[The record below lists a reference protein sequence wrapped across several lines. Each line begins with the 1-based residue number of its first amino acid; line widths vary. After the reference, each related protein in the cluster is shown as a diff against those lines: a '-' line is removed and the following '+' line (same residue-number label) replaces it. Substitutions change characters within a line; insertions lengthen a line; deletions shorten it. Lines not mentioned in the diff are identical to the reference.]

1 MARKAKTTRAGGTT
15 IVTMPAPSAPVR
27 RRRSSSPAR
36 RRSGGGGR
44 RRRSSGRSS
53 GSGSLRNRMIG
64 MAVGGF
70 AVGFIEKTFPN
81 LPAIPLIGKK
91 GAIALGAYLF
101 AGKHPIVADVGLAA
115 ASISG
120 YQLGSVGTISGD
132 VDGVAAQI

>member
-15 IVTMPAPSAPVR
+15 IVTMPAPSAPA

-44 RRRSSGRSS
+44 RRRSSGRS
-53 GSGSLRNRMIG
+53 GASGSLRNRMIG

-70 AVGFIEKTFPN
+70 AVGFLEKTFPN

-120 YQLGSVGTISGD
+120 YQLGSVGVISGD